1 MSLRRTPL
9 TRKTPLRATGTI
21 TTRKAALNRR
31 AVKAA
36 RRPRPDTGPSQEV
49 RELVIA
55 RSYGCC
61 ESCGTQLRSAGRWVG
76 EHSFHH
82 RRPRGM
88 GGTNRPE
95 TNGAANLLL
104 LCGSGTTGCHGAL
117 EANRAVAYERGH
129 LLRQTQE
136 PAEVPVWVFVPV
148 AGIHGALGLALLD
161 DDGSLEWVNP

>member
-1 MSLRRTPL
+1 MMRRTPL
-9 TRKTPLRATGTI
+9 ARKTPLRASKGI

-31 AVKAA
+31 AVQAA
-36 RRPRPDTGPSQEV
+36 RRTPRDTGPSQEV
-49 RELVIA
+49 RAMVIV
-55 RSYGCC
+55 RSSGCC
-61 ESCGTQLRSAGRWVG
+61 EHCGRQLHEAGQWID

-104 LCGSGTTGCHGAL
+104 LCGSGTTGCHGL
-117 EANRAVAYERGH
+117 IEAGRAMAHESGQ
-129 LLRQTQE
+129 LLWQTQD
-136 PAEVPVWVFVPV
+136 PAEVPVWILQR
-148 AGIHGALGLALLD
+148 GLGLVSRLAPALLD